1 MLRAVLGTAVLML
14 ASCSSA
20 VYVQANVQGYGLAS
34 ASSGN
39 FQAFVASVAPDSPN
53 PLRDEAIGRL
63 VAAELTARGLEN
75 HGLGA
80 ASAQDEL
87 GFVARLT
94 ISESSVEVPQQIHVT
109 ESYRAGYSWRYRT
122 AGSGQWI
129 TVHSP
134 GEWYPRT
141 WISGGYVVQEFTH
154 FLVLQFSDAAG
165 REIWRGE
172 LTAHGRSADLMAV
185 MRACIPELLAEF
197 PSPSGRPS
205 ERRIR
210 IDRPPE

>member
-1 MLRAVLGTAVLML
+1 MVVLLLT
-14 ASCSSA
+14 SCSSA
-20 VYVQANVQGYGLAS
+20 VYVQANVQGYGLDA
-34 ASSGN
+34 ADLGH
-39 FQAFVASVAPDSPN
+39 FRAYVASVSPDSPN

-75 HGLGA
+75 RGLGA
-80 ASAQDEL
+80 AGAKDEL

-94 ISESSVEVPQQIHVT
+94 ISESSVEIPQQIHVT
-109 ESYRAGYSWRYRT
+109 ESYRAGHSWRYRA
-122 AGSGQWI
+122 AGGGQWI

-134 GEWYPRT
+134 GEWYPQT
-141 WISGGYVVQEFTH
+141 WISGGYVIQEFTH
-154 FLVLQFSDAAG
+154 ALVLQFSDAAG

-172 LTAHGRSADLMAV
+172 LTSHGRSADLMAV
-185 MRACIPELLAEF
+185 MRACLPELLAEF

-210 IDRPPE
+210 IDRHPE